1 MNEIYIALPFFQF
14 AISAFLAVLV
24 LFSNP
29 ADRINRL
36 FTLFLVSMAAWG
48 ITIFAM
54 RDAFPDAA
62 TAFTREKWALAVIPF
77 SSIFFLH
84 FILRYTGS
92 KHGSLTLP
100 VFYAIGIVSAV
111 LSLGGHTATGM
122 VEKFYGFAPE
132 LGWAFPLVLV
142 ASYPAVLW
150 SLVHLRR
157 ASKKERSS
165 QRRRQMFLL
174 KLGVMASVA
183 GATTDFFPSL
193 GLNTYPL
200 GVLGNIVF
208 IVLATYGV
216 TRYKMMNLRL
226 MLRRG
231 MAYSAVS
238 SFLFAVYGLCIGMV
252 LLVTRDL
259 SSIASVLF
267 GGGAVLIVGVMV
279 QPVMQRVQAIV
290 DKAFYRERHDR
301 ISALARLNALTRD
314 ITDFPTVAAGIVT
327 TVREAAQVD
336 WVAILL
342 PSSDGKSFISVADT
356 REAQPHFE
364 LSATGSAISKMKRFG
379 EMVVFD
385 PTVGGQ
391 AADGPASGA
400 KNVVTDDDQ
409 EMALFELLDA
419 RMILPLMAAGNLE
432 GLLAGGRK
440 LVGSGFLE
448 EDIEFVKTAAGQA
461 AVAAHNASL
470 YATARK
476 EASERSALAELG
488 RVVSSTLDLRTV
500 FERCAEQVRTLLPAD
515 RIAIAMADDE
525 GQTFEYT
532 YVSGTS
538 VPGWDRGA
546 TDSIGSSPLQP
557 VFEYQSGITLG
568 MADDTVRGPLHRMRE
583 ASAAVG
589 LNSLMAVPF
598 IARDRVIGAL
608 ILESRRKRA
617 YRSEELALAER
628 VASQIVNAINNSRQ
642 FVQAMEL
649 AEANEA
655 KLTLDA
661 ENLELQRLNEAKIKF
676 LSTVSHELRTPL
688 TSMLAFANLLMRN
701 KEGNLTEKN
710 IRYLDIIDKNGR
722 RLNVLIQDLLDVS
735 RMDMGKLFVE
745 PSKFDIVE
753 CVTELAESF
762 VPIYQKKSQ
771 TLQLDIPDGE
781 VSIYADKNRI
791 MQVLTNLLSNA
802 SKYSPESKNV
812 WLHVARVGDHLEFEV
827 KDEGF
832 GISEED
838 QERMFTAFF
847 RVDNEE
853 NRDIEGTGLGLVIAK
868 GIVEIHGG
876 QMEMES
882 RVGVGTTFRFDIHD
896 LDDSATTTNA
906 ESDAPNEAAA

>member
-29 ADRINRL
+29 ADRLNRL
-36 FTLFLVSMAAWG
+36 FTLFLMSMAAWG

-84 FILRYTGS
+84 FVLRYTRS
-92 KHGSLTLP
+92 RHGNLTLYA
-100 VFYAIGIVSAV
+100 FYTIAIASAV
-111 LSLGGHTATGM
+111 LSFGGFTATGM

-142 ASYPAVLW
+142 ASYPAVLI
-150 SLVHLRR
+150 SLVRLQR
-157 ASKKERSS
+157 ASRNELSA
-165 QRRRQMFLL
+165 QRRRQMLLL
-174 KLGVMASVA
+174 KLGVLASVA

-193 GLNTYPL
+193 GLNVYPL
-200 GVLGNIVF
+200 GVVGNIIF

-238 SFLFAVYGLCIGMV
+238 SFLFGVYGICIGIV
-252 LLVTRDL
+252 ILVTRDL
-259 SSIASVLF
+259 SAIAALLF

-290 DKAFYRERHDR
+290 DKAFYRERQDR
-301 ISALARLNALTRD
+301 ISALARLSDLTKD
-314 ITDFPTVAAGIVT
+314 ITDFPTVAEGIVT

-336 WVAILL
+336 WVAVLL
-342 PSSDGKSFISVADT
+342 PSHDGKAYISVADT
-356 REAQPHFE
+356 REISPHFE

-379 EMVVFD
+379 EMLTFD
-385 PTVGGQ
+385 PSLG
-391 AADGPASGA
+391 DPSSGA
-400 KNVVTDDDQ
+400 ENAATDDDR
-409 EMALFELLDA
+409 EMALFERLDV
-419 RMILPLMAAGNLE
+419 RMLVPMIAAGNLA
-432 GLLAGGRK
+432 GILTGGRK
-440 LVGSGFLE
+440 LVGAGFLD
-448 EDIEFVKTAAGQA
+448 EDVEFIKTAAGQA
-461 AVAAHNASL
+461 AVTARNASL
-470 YATARK
+470 YAAARK

-488 RVVSSTLDLRTV
+488 RVVSSTLDLETV

-515 RIAIAMADDE
+515 RIAIALADEE
-525 GQTFEYT
+525 GETFEYT
-532 YVSGTS
+532 YVYGIP
-538 VPGWDRGA
+538 VPGWERGA
-546 TDSIGSSPLQP
+546 TDSITSSPLQP
-557 VFEYQSGITLG
+557 VFEYHSGITLG
-568 MADDTVRGPLHRMRE
+568 MADDPSRRPLHRMRE
-583 ASAAVG
+583 ASVSMG

-598 IARDRVIGAL
+598 IARGRVIGAL
-608 ILESRRKRA
+608 VLESRRVRA
-617 YRSEELALAER
+617 YRGEELALAER
-628 VASQIVNAINNSRQ
+628 VGGQIVNAINNSRQ

-655 KLTLDA
+655 KLKLDA

-688 TSMLAFANLLMRN
+688 TSMLAFASLLKRN

-710 IRYLDIIDKNGR
+710 VRHLDIIDKAGR

-735 RMDMGKLFVE
+735 RMDMGNLHLE
-745 PSKFDIVE
+745 PSRFDIVE
-753 CVTELAESF
+753 CVTELTESF
-762 VPIYQKKSQ
+762 APIYEAKSQ
-771 TLQLDIPDGE
+771 TLHLDAPSDE
-781 VSIYADKNRI
+781 AFIYADKNRVT
-791 MQVLTNLLSNA
+791 QVLTNLLSNA
-802 SKYSPESKNV
+802 SKYSPESKNI
-812 WLHVARVGDHLEFEV
+812 WLSVAKVDDHLEFEV
-827 KDEGF
+827 RDEGF

-838 QERMFTAFF
+838 QEQMFTAFF
-847 RVDNEE
+847 RVDSQET
-853 NRDIEGTGLGLVIAK
+853 RSIEGTGLGLVIAK

-882 RVGVGTTFRFDIHD
+882 KVGVGTTFRFQIHD
-896 LDDSATTTNA
+896 LKNVAATGGADADSPTTL
-906 ESDAPNEAAA
+906 AA

>member
-1 MNEIYIALPFFQF
+1 MNEIYIALPFIQF

-24 LFSNP
+24 LMSNP
-29 ADRINRL
+29 TDRLNRL
-36 FTLFLVSMAAWG
+36 FTLFLVMMAAWG

-62 TAFTREKWALAVIPF
+62 TAYTREKWALAVIPF

-84 FILRYTGS
+84 FVLRYTRS
-92 KHGSLTLP
+92 KHGSLALYA
-100 VFYAIGIVSAV
+100 FYSIGVASAI
-111 LSLGGHTATGM
+111 LSLGGYTATGM

-132 LGWAFPLVLV
+132 LGWAFPLVLM

-150 SLVHLRR
+150 SLVLLQR
-157 ASKKERSS
+157 ASKNEQST
-165 QRRRQMFLL
+165 QRRRQMLLL

-200 GVLGNIVF
+200 GVVGNIFF

-238 SFLFAVYGLCIGMV
+238 SFLFGVYGLCIGIV

-259 SSIASVLF
+259 SPIASVLF
-267 GGGAVLIVGVMV
+267 GAGTVLIVGVTV
-279 QPVMQRVQAIV
+279 QPVMQRVQAVV

-301 ISALARLNALTRD
+301 ISALARLNDLTKD
-314 ITDFPTVAAGIVT
+314 ITDFPTVAEGIVT

-336 WVAILL
+336 WVAVLL
-342 PSSDGKSFISVADT
+342 PSHDGKAFISVADT
-356 REAQPHFE
+356 REASPHFE

-379 EMVVFD
+379 EMLTFD
-385 PTVGGQ
+385 PTIG
-391 AADGPASGA
+391 DSASDTE
-400 KNVVTDDDQ
+400 NVVTDDDR
-409 EMALFELLDA
+409 EMALFEQLDV
-419 RMILPLMAAGNLE
+419 RMIVPMIAAGNLA
-432 GLLAGGRK
+432 GLLTGGRK
-440 LVGSGFLE
+440 LVGSGFLD
-448 EDIEFVKTAAGQA
+448 EDVEFVKTAAGQA
-461 AVAAHNASL
+461 AVAARNASL
-470 YATARK
+470 YAAARK
-476 EASERSALAELG
+476 EVSERSALAELG
-488 RVVSSTLDLRTV
+488 RVVSSTLDLETV

-515 RIAIAMADDE
+515 RIAIALADDE

-532 YVSGTS
+532 YVSGIP

-546 TDSIGSSPLQP
+546 TDTIASSPLQP
-557 VFEYQSGITLG
+557 VFEYHSGITLG
-568 MADDTVRGPLHRMRE
+568 MTDDPESGPLHRMRE
-583 ASAAVG
+583 ASVDVG

-598 IARDRVIGAL
+598 IARGRVVGAL
-608 ILESRRKRA
+608 VLESRRARA
-617 YRSEELALAER
+617 YLGEELALAER
-628 VASQIVNAINNSRQ
+628 VAGQIVNAINNSRQ

-649 AEANEA
+649 AAANEA
-655 KLTLDA
+655 KIKLDA

-688 TSMLAFANLLMRN
+688 TSMLAFASLLKRN

-710 IRYLDIIDKNGR
+710 VRHLDIIDKNGR
-722 RLNVLIQDLLDVS
+722 RLNALIQDLLDVS
-735 RMDMGKLFVE
+735 RMDMGKLLLE
-745 PSKFDIVE
+745 PSHFDIVE
-753 CVTELAESF
+753 CVNELAESF
-762 VPIYQKKSQ
+762 APIYDKKSQ
-771 TLQLDIPDGE
+771 TLHLQTSDDEAL
-781 VSIYADKNRI
+781 IYADKNRI

-812 WLHVARVGDHLEFEV
+812 WLSVAKVGNHLEFEV

-838 QERMFTAFF
+838 QKQMFTSFF
-847 RVDNEE
+847 RVDSEE
-853 NRDIEGTGLGLVIAK
+853 TRSVEGTGLGLVIAK

-876 QMEMES
+876 QMKMES
-882 RVGVGTTFRFDIHD
+882 KIGIGTVFRFEIHD
-896 LDDSATTTNA
+896 LDSDSPAGQA
-906 ESDAPNEAAA
+906 ETDSPNEIAA

>member
-1 MNEIYIALPFFQF
+1 MNEIYITLPFIQF

-24 LFSNP
+24 LMSNP
-29 ADRINRL
+29 TDRLNRL
-36 FTLFLVSMAAWG
+36 FTLFLVMMAAWG

-62 TAFTREKWALAVIPF
+62 TAYTREKWALAVIPF

-84 FILRYTGS
+84 FVLRYTRS
-92 KHGSLTLP
+92 KHGSLALYA
-100 VFYAIGIVSAV
+100 FYSIGVASAI
-111 LSLGGHTATGM
+111 LSLGGYTATGM

-132 LGWAFPLVLV
+132 LGWAFPLVLM

-150 SLVHLRR
+150 SLVLLQR
-157 ASKKERSS
+157 ASKNEQST
-165 QRRRQMFLL
+165 QRRRQMLLL

-200 GVLGNIVF
+200 GVVGNIFF

-238 SFLFAVYGLCIGMV
+238 SFLFGVYGLCIGIV

-259 SSIASVLF
+259 SPIASVLF
-267 GGGAVLIVGVMV
+267 GAGTVLIVGVTV
-279 QPVMQRVQAIV
+279 QPVMQRVQAVV

-301 ISALARLNALTRD
+301 ISALARLNDLTKD
-314 ITDFPTVAAGIVT
+314 ITDFPTVAEGIVT

-336 WVAILL
+336 WVAVLL
-342 PSSDGKSFISVADT
+342 PSHDGKAFISVADT
-356 REAQPHFE
+356 REASPHFE

-379 EMVVFD
+379 EMLTFD
-385 PTVGGQ
+385 PTIG
-391 AADGPASGA
+391 DSASDTE
-400 KNVVTDDDQ
+400 NVVTDDDR
-409 EMALFELLDA
+409 EMALFEQLDV
-419 RMILPLMAAGNLE
+419 RMIVPMIAAGNLA
-432 GLLAGGRK
+432 GLLTGGRK
-440 LVGSGFLE
+440 LVGSGFLD
-448 EDIEFVKTAAGQA
+448 EDVEFVKTAAGQA
-461 AVAAHNASL
+461 AVAARNASL
-470 YATARK
+470 YAAARK
-476 EASERSALAELG
+476 EVSERSALAELG
-488 RVVSSTLDLRTV
+488 RVVSSTLDLETV

-515 RIAIAMADDE
+515 RIAIALADDE

-532 YVSGTS
+532 YVSGIP

-546 TDSIGSSPLQP
+546 TDAIASSPLQP
-557 VFEYQSGITLG
+557 VFEYHSGITLG
-568 MADDTVRGPLHRMRE
+568 MTDDPESGPLHRMRE
-583 ASAAVG
+583 ASVDVG

-598 IARDRVIGAL
+598 IARGRVVGAL
-608 ILESRRKRA
+608 VLESRRARA
-617 YRSEELALAER
+617 YLGEELALAER
-628 VASQIVNAINNSRQ
+628 VAGQIVNAINNSRQ

-649 AEANEA
+649 AAANEA
-655 KLTLDA
+655 KIKLDA

-688 TSMLAFANLLMRN
+688 TSMLAFASLLKRN

-710 IRYLDIIDKNGR
+710 VRHLDIIDKNGR
-722 RLNVLIQDLLDVS
+722 RLNALIQDLLDVS
-735 RMDMGKLFVE
+735 RMDMGKLLLE
-745 PSKFDIVE
+745 PSHFDIVE
-753 CVTELAESF
+753 CVNELAESF
-762 VPIYQKKSQ
+762 APIYDKKSQ
-771 TLQLDIPDGE
+771 TLHLHTSDDE
-781 VSIYADKNRI
+781 ALIYADKNRI

-812 WLHVARVGDHLEFEV
+812 WLSVAKVGDHLEFEV
-827 KDEGF
+827 RDEGF

-838 QERMFTAFF
+838 QKQMFTAFF
-847 RVDNEE
+847 RVDSEE
-853 NRDIEGTGLGLVIAK
+853 TRSVEGTGLGLVIAK

-876 QMEMES
+876 QMKMES
-882 RVGVGTTFRFDIHD
+882 KIGIGTVFRFEIHD
-896 LDDSATTTNA
+896 LDSDSPAGQA
-906 ESDAPNEAAA
+906 ETDSPNEIAA